1 MPKCRQPQV
10 LGQTHLSLPRTR
22 AWANSIPCRR
32 KLGPYHAAQRPTV
45 SFARPCRSAL
55 LCNKCLH
62 YNTIDVKRLPL
73 SCTHRPSYVMPWYA
87 RVARGTAR
95 AGALPLARDIRS
107 IQCEQ
112 LTHCFSAFQELSF
125 QTMLIAIVSAM
136 HPTCVQSGHRCNAF
150 PCFKRKM
157 LFCLMVE
164 ARIPFLLGRTS
175 RLLESHLQHAF

>member
-32 KLGPYHAAQRPTV
+32 ELGPYHAAQRPTV

-112 LTHCFSAFQELSF
+112 LTYWFLAFPGVELSNHAYCNSVCYAPNMCAVRT
-125 QTMLIAIVSAM
+125 QVQCVPMLQEEDALLLDGRGADS
-136 HPTCVQSGHRCNAF
+136 F
-150 PCFKRKM
+150 P
-157 LFCLMVE
+157 
-164 ARIPFLLGRTS
+164 PRTDITV
-175 RLLESHLQHAF
+175 A